1 MLAHLIAATV
11 AVPALWVGGDL
22 LYSLVVGHLYR
33 RWEGGIER
41 DADGV
46 RLGCREFTLGEGKD
60 AVLLVHGFGD
70 SPAIFRRI
78 APALAAKG
86 FACHALRLP
95 QFALP
100 MSRYR
105 TTSASRWRDAVRSAV
120 ADLRRRHRRVFLLAH
135 SLGAAVAVEAVAG
148 PDAAVDGLALL
159 APLFDVSGARS
170 PLLPARAWYRL

>member
-1 MLAHLIAATV
+1 RGVTSLTCRCLSLYGPRPGELCARAAPALYEGEKPAMLPHLIAAAA

-33 RWEGGIER
+33 RWEAGIER

-95 QFALP
+95 
-100 MSRYR
+100 
-105 TTSASRWRDAVRSAV
+105 
-120 ADLRRRHRRVFLLAH
+120 
-135 SLGAAVAVEAVAG
+135 
-148 PDAAVDGLALL
+148 
-159 APLFDVSGARS
+159 
-170 PLLPARAWYRL
+170 